1 MKYQHIV
8 KGKFLS
14 RPNRFIALV
23 ELEGRVEKCHVK
35 NTGRCKELLLE
46 GATVLLERADEN
58 SGRKTLYDLVAVYK
72 GDMLVNIDSNA
83 PNSVAKSYL
92 SHLYGQDAQIFP
104 EKRYGDSRLDF
115 YVLKGER
122 RIFVEV
128 KGVTLEREG
137 IVLFPDAPTERGTKH
152 LRELVGALKEG
163 YEAMVLFVVQMEGM
177 KGFLPNDDTDP
188 VFGRTLRQARDAG
201 VQVRVIDCTV
211 TRDALAAGQELPLL
225 F

>member
-1 MKYQHIV
+1 MNYQHIV

-23 ELEGRVEKCHVK
+23 ELDGRVEKCHVK

-46 GATVLLERADEN
+46 GATVLLERAEEK
-58 SGRKTLYDLVAVYK
+58 GARKTLYDLVAVYK
-72 GDMLVNIDSNA
+72 GDMLVNIDSSA
-83 PNSVAKSYL
+83 PNAVAKSDL
-92 SHLYGQDAQIFP
+92 SRFYGADAVILP
-104 EKRYGDSRLDF
+104 EQRYGDSRLDF
-115 YVLKGER
+115 CVLKGER

-137 IVLFPDAPTERGTKH
+137 IVLFPDAPTDRGTKH
-152 LRELVGALKEG
+152 LRELMRALGEG
-163 YEAMVLFVVQMEGM
+163 HEAMVLFVVQMEGL

-201 VQVRVIDCTV
+201 VLVRVIDCTV
-211 TRDALAAGQELPLL
+211 TRDALAAGKELPLL